1 MRRGRLN
8 IVQNLRV
15 ESIHQHDCVVRT
27 QLRAIHGEVR
37 SATLCFD
44 SPWAAF
50 GSVAEL
56 QRWQDDGTL
65 VSHVWGW
72 GESVL
77 VDEHML
83 LRRAAEDEPSL

>member
-8 IVQNLRV
+8 IIQNLRV
-15 ESIHQHDCVVRT
+15 ESVHQHDCVVRT
-27 QLRAIHGEVR
+27 QLVAASGEVR
-37 SATLCFD
+37 YATLCFD
-44 SPWAAF
+44 DPWTAF
-50 GSVAEL
+50 SNVAEL
-56 QRWQDDGTL
+56 QRWRDGGTM

-83 LRRAAEDEPSL
+83 LQRAAQDEPSL